1 MVAAP
6 CTVASKA
13 ACCRL
18 HRSPALLSFNR
29 QPSMMISRAEGPL
42 MRPGKAMA
50 VMRLRGAQVLGFGLS
65 QGSLQPEGS

>member
-1 MVAAP
+1 
-6 CTVASKA
+6 
-13 ACCRL
+13 
-18 HRSPALLSFNR
+18 
-29 QPSMMISRAEGPL
+29 MMISRAEGPL